1 MCTTHSVAAIGAAL
15 LLAAAAAPA
24 ADFAGGRSDH
34 FESEMNV
41 ILTVPGLGTQPVALE
56 GPVTVVV
63 GERREEGG
71 VGVVDT
77 EIVAMELEGTF
88 NGNAMTVRVSPERSS
103 VGQVR
108 AQGAA
113 DDFPADSFF
122 DVFVEVE
129 IAGFSSLL
137 INLVPVRVEAQDLQK
152 LPPLFDT
159 YVHPPPQIA
168 LVAQN
173 NPSGPVIGTIAGAS
187 SHRPVQ
193 DPTFGLASGGS
204 LDAATLYELPTPPAV
219 ALSRTGLGLQPGDD
233 LDALSFG
240 TDGIDVAG
248 ATTLAF
254 SVDANA
260 VGLPNTGVAQ
270 QAALGRQEGAE
281 FVTMLAETNQ
291 TLVPAA
297 AIMPLPDTDDLDSL
311 TDYPASVVDF
321 DSDGDPEDPVFFSLA
336 PGSPTLA
343 ALSASPAD
351 VLVTVNGSVSV
362 FATASALGLTTGDDL
377 DALCLMKSALPT
389 TTLRAG
395 STLAAVPAPG
405 PLLFDLALFSL
416 APGSPRLAAQGHS
429 AGDLFVTNFSNSRPN
444 LASAPLALYAD
455 ASDLGLTA
463 TDDVDAL
470 KCLRPVVMFEIDG
483 RGDLDGPGN
492 ATGCGDPG
500 GDVDV
505 AVIADVGP
513 VNTSANEL
521 AAPSAVFGDFDFWEL
536 WTAQNPAVGDYHG
549 PYAYP
554 GTDAAAFAAL
564 TDAFEILDPG
574 TDVLWAG
581 GPGDN
586 CGRRHIHTN
595 PFGFPGD
602 KFGVHLDP
610 DVAACGHGVFVPM
623 PFPIATIPTRRDVP
637 TTAQLLVALFGNY
650 FVALLPTIDLSWH
663 RYDGP
668 STIVDA
674 TDCGQD
680 PEATRAV
687 LIVEGL
693 NLLQVNFT
701 LAKFGLL
708 QPPSLAPRGAASG
721 TVVQPPIRIGPARST
736 FASPLFTPEP
746 GTTLAALAATGA
758 LALLAR
764 RRR

>member
-1 MCTTHSVAAIGAAL
+1 MRATHFLIVSGATV
-15 LLAAAAAPA
+15 LLAAAPARA

-56 GPVTVVV
+56 GPVTVVIS
-63 GERREEGG
+63 ERREESGR
-71 VGVVDT
+71 GVVDT
-77 EIVAMELEGTF
+77 ELVAMELEGSF
-88 NGNAMTVRVSPERSS
+88 NGAAMTVRASPERSS

-108 AQGAA
+108 AQGTA

-129 IAGFSSLL
+129 IEGFSSLL
-137 INLVPVRVEAQDLQK
+137 VNLEPVRVEAQDLQK

-168 LVAQN
+168 LVAKN
-173 NPSGPVIGTIAGAS
+173 NPTGPVIGTIEGAS
-187 SHRPVQ
+187 SHRPIQ

-204 LDAATLYELPTPPAV
+204 LDAATLYKLPKPPTV
-219 ALSRTGLGLQPGDD
+219 ALSRAGLGLQPGDD

-260 VGLPNTGVAQ
+260 TGLPNTGVAQ

-291 TLVPAA
+291 TLVPAEV
-297 AIMPLPDTDDLDSL
+297 IVPLPDTDDLDSL
-311 TDYPASVVDF
+311 TDYPASAVDF
-321 DSDGDPEDPVFFSLA
+321 DGDLDPEDPVFFSLA

-343 ALSASPAD
+343 SLGASPAD

-362 FATASALGLTTGDDL
+362 FASAAALGLTTGDDL

-395 STLAAVPAPG
+395 STVSVVPAPG
-405 PLLFDLALFSL
+405 PLLFDLAVFSL

-429 AGDLFVTNFSNSRPN
+429 AGDLFLTNFSNSRPP
-444 LASAPLALYAD
+444 LASAPLVLYAD

-492 ATGCGDPG
+492 GTGCNDPG
-500 GDVDV
+500 EVEV
-505 AVIADVGP
+505 AVISDVGP
-513 VNTSANEL
+513 VNTTANDMNPPSDTFGEL
-521 AAPSAVFGDFDFWEL
+521 DYWEL

-574 TDVLWAG
+574 TDVFWQG
-581 GPGDN
+581 GPGDY
-586 CGRRHIHTN
+586 CGRRHIHTS

-602 KFGVHLDP
+602 KFGIHIDP
-610 DVAACGHGVFVPM
+610 DVAACGHGVFVPS
-623 PFPIATIPTRRDVP
+623 PFPIFRIPTRRNVP
-637 TTAQLLVALFGNY
+637 TTAQILVALLQNAY
-650 FVALLPTIDLSWH
+650 AAVLPTVDLSWH
-663 RYDGP
+663 YYDGEG
-668 STIVDA
+668 TIVDA

-680 PEATRAV
+680 PEAARAV

-693 NLLQVNFT
+693 NLMQVNFT

-708 QPPSLAPRGAASG
+708 SPPGLAPRGAGG
-721 TVVQPPIRIGPARST
+721 TVVNSPIRIGPARST
-736 FASPLFTPEP
+736 FPPPLFIPEP
-746 GTTLAALAATGA
+746 GTALAALAATGA

-764 RRR
+764 RKR